1 MYRNKINWELK
12 KENTTSVS
20 HRGQQKKSQTNHQH
34 QPHKTNHEN
43 LVKLQRTTENT
54 TGLQSSTLGQVMN
67 SSKKRFT
74 KETFKPLNKNLNFA
88 PTQTSFNYTKLNK
101 KFLLKVH
108 FKNHVSKARFTE
120 DMFRKATNKNW
131 VPNNRG
137 TSIEIVME
145 ATRN

>member
-1 MYRNKINWELK
+1 MGIK
-12 KENTTSVS
+12 KGEHDVCVS
-20 HRGQQKKSQTNHQH
+20 QGSTKKKSQTNHQH

-43 LVKLQRTTENT
+43 LVKLQRMTENT

-137 TSIEIVME
+137 TSIEIFME

>member
-1 MYRNKINWELK
+1 MGIK
-12 KENTTSVS
+12 KGEHDVCVS
-20 HRGQQKKSQTNHQH
+20 QGSTKKKSQTNHQH

-43 LVKLQRTTENT
+43 LVKLQRMTENT

-131 VPNNRG
+131 VPKNRG
-137 TSIEIVME
+137 TSIEIFME